1 MLCRWLAAGT
11 KKKYRLPTE
20 AEWELAGRAGV
31 SGDWKLSPGD
41 LDKTSWF
48 AANSKGMTHPV
59 GTKAPSKFGLYDML
73 GNVGNWA
80 TDMAGQPVLCGAAYS
95 DPASMLSPATRRRW
109 EPKWQ
114 ETDPQLPKS
123 CWWLSDG
130 PFVGFRVVCEP

>member
-20 AEWELAGRAGV
+20 AEWELACRAGV

-95 DPASMLSPATRRRW
+95 DPGFHAFAGNQTPLGAEVARNRSSTSQKPLVALRRAIRRI
-109 EPKWQ
+109 PGR
-114 ETDPQLPKS
+114 L
-123 CWWLSDG
+123 
-130 PFVGFRVVCEP
+130 